1 MDHMR
6 NLDTDFHT
14 LDLVADRRQL
24 LLERLAAE
32 TNLLAEKVRDE
43 YAKGEPIKKLARRA
57 GVSRPTIYSWLGH

>member
-1 MDHMR
+1 MR

-24 LLERLAAE
+24 LLERLAVE
-32 TNLLAEKVRDE
+32 TDLLAEKVREE

-57 GVSRPTIYSWLGH
+57 GVSRPTIYSWLNH